1 MFHTVARELA
11 PCYCWRGAWCCGA
24 ARWRFTGGQCRRAG
38 NGSAAAKP
46 ASRAGV
52 AGVAGPCPGFAESR
66 NRNRLSCVMV
76 LWKGSVGLL

>member
-1 MFHTVARELA
+1 MFHLVAKELA
-11 PCYCWRGAWCCGA
+11 PCYCWRGAWYCGA
-24 ARWRFTGGQCRRAG
+24 ARWRFTGGQCCRPV

-46 ASRAGV
+46 VIRAG
-52 AGVAGPCPGFAESR
+52 AAGPCPGFADSR